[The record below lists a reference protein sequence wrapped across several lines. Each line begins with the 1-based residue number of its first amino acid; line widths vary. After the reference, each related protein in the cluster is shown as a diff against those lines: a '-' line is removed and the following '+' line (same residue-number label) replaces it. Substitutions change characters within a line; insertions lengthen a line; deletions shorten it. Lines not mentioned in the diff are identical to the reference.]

1 MYLAYDNLLKLEKS
15 MITSIA
21 IFLFSPSIYHC
32 PTRVYACVRVYA
44 PHPLTSQPFNP

>member
-21 IFLFSPSIYHC
+21 IFYFLPRSITV
-32 PTRVYACVRVYA
+32 PPACM
-44 PHPLTSQPFNP
+44 L